1 MATIVSPRLPSAVR
15 SIGPMPVPDS
25 VGPSTTAPA
34 PSPNSIPV
42 FLSSKSVMRVSFS
55 APIKRIRS
63 ARPTSIIAAACA
75 SPARKPVQAAPMS
88 NAAARS
94 APIAW
99 ATRGAQLGVISS
111 ALIVA
116 TIT

>member
-1 MATIVSPRLPSAVR
+1 
-15 SIGPMPVPDS
+15 
-25 VGPSTTAPA
+25 
-34 PSPNSIPV
+34 
-42 FLSSKSVMRVSFS
+42 MRVSFS